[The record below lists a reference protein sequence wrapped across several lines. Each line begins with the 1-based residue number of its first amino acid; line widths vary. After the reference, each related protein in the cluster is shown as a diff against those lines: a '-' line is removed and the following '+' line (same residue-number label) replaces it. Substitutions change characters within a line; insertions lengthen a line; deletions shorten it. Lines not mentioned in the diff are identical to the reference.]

1 MDHTTEPSNP
11 AESKEEPKRGVW
23 LRILGLRKRPGKKIP
38 LAPTKWGWL
47 LIVVLLGMVGSAS
60 FAEYSMKPDFCRS
73 CHLME
78 PYYQAWHNSTH
89 KNVPCVDCHFE
100 PGLENTLKGKWQASS
115 QAVKYI
121 TQTYGSKPHAEVY
134 DTSCMRSGCHE
145 KRLLEGKVNWDVT
158 SVTGQKV
165 TIKFDHTP
173 HLTEERRGKQ
183 LRCVS
188 CHSQIVQ
195 GQHLVVTLDT
205 CFLCHFKGLEHGRN
219 EQVIGGCKGCHDAPK
234 EQIRLATGMFNH
246 KDYLDR
252 GVTCEN
258 CHSDSVKGDGAVPKQ
273 FCWNCHNQEKQ
284 IARYS
289 ETKFMHETHVTEHK
303 VECASCHVQIEHNL
317 VAGAPKDVASP
328 GATHAVVESGSCGTC
343 HEQMHGGPAELYRGT
358 GARGVPDM
366 PSPMY
371 RAQVDCI
378 ACHKAKKQTNDAAE
392 VVGQTF
398 VAVQASCNYC
408 HGPKYDTVLDTWKRI
423 IDGQLTRAQN
433 ELTQTETALASAQ
446 LTPYDK
452 LQVDRLIDDARHNI
466 TLIKLGHG
474 VHNVN
479 YSTAALNVAID
490 STQKARQLISATP
503 AAATTQASAG
513 ANR

>member
-1 MDHTTEPSNP
+1 METTPSR
-11 AESKEEPKRGVW
+11 SRW
-23 LRILGLRKRPGKKIP
+23 LKVLGLKRRTGKRIP
-38 LAPTKWGWL
+38 FRPTLWGWI
-47 LIVVLLGMVGSAS
+47 LIAGLAGLVGSAA

-89 KNVPCVDCHFE
+89 KNVACVECHFE

-121 TQTYGSKPHAEVY
+121 TQTYGSKPHAEVR

-145 KRLLEGKVNWDVT
+145 KRLLEGKVNWEVKT
-158 SVTGQKV
+158 VNGEKI
-165 TIKFDHTP
+165 TIRFDHTP

-234 EQIRLATGMFNH
+234 EKIRLATGMFNH
-246 KDYLDR
+246 ADYLSR

-258 CHSDSVKGDGAVPKQ
+258 CHSDAVKGDGAVPKQ

-284 IARYS
+284 IARYG
-289 ETKFMHETHVTEHK
+289 ETKFIHQTHVTDHK
-303 VECASCHVQIEHNL
+303 VECSSCHVQIEHNL
-317 VAGAPKDVASP
+317 TAGAMKYVQTPSGSHP
-328 GATHAVVESGSCGTC
+328 SIENGSCGTC
-343 HEQMHGGPAELYRGT
+343 HEQTHGGPAELYRGI
-358 GARGVPDM
+358 GARGVPEM
-366 PSPMY
+366 PSPMF

-378 ACHKAKKQTNDAAE
+378 ACHKAKKEKDSAAQ

-398 VAVQASCNYC
+398 VAVQDSCNYC
-408 HGPKYDTVLDTWKRI
+408 HGPKYDTVLDTWKRL
-423 IDGQLTRAQN
+423 IDTQLTK
-433 ELTQTETALASAQ
+433 TQAEFDKARDALAESH
-446 LTPYDK
+446 LNNYDK
-452 LQVDRLIDDARHNI
+452 LQADRLMDDAAHNI
-466 TLIKLGHG
+466 NLIKLGHG

-479 YSTAALNVAID
+479 YATAALNVAMD
-490 STQKARQLISATP
+490 SVHEARKLVSP
-503 AAATTQASAG
+503 TTRTAG
-513 ANR
+513 TGP